1 MTKNIDNLEDFIC
14 ALSFQ
19 HKHYL
24 EKPIIFSCGHAACN
38 RCVDNLKTNTGLKQI
53 KCLKCNKENS
63 LEVDYV
69 ESDLLKNYMNLCAEK
84 ITQSLEKEFDET
96 VQKSKSIKKYKI
108 KLNIAFKRFLLV
120 LI

>member
-1 MTKNIDNLEDFIC
+1 MTKNIGNLKDFIC

-24 EKPIIFSCGHAACN
+24 EEPIMFSCGHAACN
-38 RCVDNLKTNTGLKQI
+38 QCVDNLKSNTGLKQI

-69 ESDLLKNYMNLCAEK
+69 ESDLLKNYMNLFSEK
-84 ITQSLEKEFDET
+84 ITKSLEKEFDET
-96 VQKSKSIKKYKI
+96 VKKSRSIKTYKI
-108 KLNIAFKRFLLV
+108 KLNIAF
-120 LI
+120 

>member
-1 MTKNIDNLEDFIC
+1 MTKNIGNLEDFIC

-38 RCVDNLKTNTGLKQI
+38 ECVDNLKSNTGLKQI
-53 KCLKCNKENS
+53 KCLKCNKESS

-84 ITQSLEKEFDET
+84 ITKNLEKELDET
-96 VQKSKSIKKYKI
+96 VQKSRRKR
-108 KLNIAFKRFLLV
+108 NI
-120 LI
+120 IIN

>member
-1 MTKNIDNLEDFIC
+1 MQINNEYLKDFTC
-14 ALSFQ
+14 ALSFKYE
-19 HKHYL
+19 HFIEFPVL
-24 EKPIIFSCGHAACN
+24 LSCEHAACKQ
-38 RCVDNLKTNTGLKQI
+38 CVDNLKSNTGLKQI

-69 ESDLLKNYMNLCAEK
+69 ESDLLKNYMSLCAEK

-108 KLNIAFKRFLLV
+108 KLNIAF
-120 LI
+120 

>member
-1 MTKNIDNLEDFIC
+1 MAKNIDNLEDFIC

-19 HKHYL
+19 QKHYL

-38 RCVDNLKTNTGLKQI
+38 ECVDNLKSNTGLKQI
-53 KCLKCNKENS
+53 KCLKCRKENS

-84 ITQSLEKEFDET
+84 ITKSLEKEFDET
-96 VQKSKSIKKYKI
+96 VKKSKSIKKYYSI
-108 KLNIAFKRFLLV
+108 
-120 LI
+120 